1 MGTIVGH
8 YSSFYLVLGRQT
20 IIIIRVKY
28 ILVEMDTYKISLFCR
43 VLEIDENLLCLV
55 SCIEVKN

>member
-28 ILVEMDTYKISLFCR
+28 ILVEMDTYKISLFCQ
-43 VLEIDENLLCLV
+43 VLEIDENLLV
-55 SCIEVKN
+55 